1 MPKSCTPAKRCI
13 SEFEEFDLMI
23 SILLNLTGKIALLML
38 LGYFLRKYNI
48 ITEQFQKDITSFML
62 KVALPAN
69 VLTTANNPFSRE
81 LSTNLLLT
89 AVIAVVYY
97 SISLLLTHAISRF
110 LPLSQ
115 GGKVVFMTSCVFAN
129 TAFIGF
135 PLATEL
141 LGSEGLLYAVI
152 FNLVWIVFFYT
163 IGISLLSGQKTIRLK
178 TLFTMPVS
186 VASFCAVLIYLSP
199 FRFPGFIQ
207 DTLSTLGAMVAPIS
221 MIVVGCSLVHI
232 RPIDI
237 LKDGYSYFVSVMRMA
252 VFPAAVLLVLKLIP
266 GIPNIVSTVCCLA
279 CCLPGA
285 SMNVVFAQE
294 YNCDPQYASRA
305 VVQGTLLMVV
315 TVPLF
320 MSIAMA
326 AFPL

>member
-1 MPKSCTPAKRCI
+1 
-13 SEFEEFDLMI
+13 MI
-23 SILLNLTGKIALLML
+23 SILLNLVGKIALLML
-38 LGYFLRKYNI
+38 LGYFLRKHNI

-81 LSTNLLLT
+81 LSANLLLT
-89 AVIAVVYY
+89 AGIAVVYY
-97 SISLLLTHAISRF
+97 TLSLLITRLLSRM

-115 GGKVVFMTSCVFAN
+115 GGRVVFITSCVFAN

-152 FNLVWIVFFYT
+152 FNIVWIIFFYT
-163 IGISLLSGQKTIRLK
+163 VGISLFTGQRTIRLK
-178 TLFTMPVS
+178 TLFTTPVS
-186 VASFCAVLIYLSP
+186 VASICAVLLYVSP
-199 FRFPGFIQ
+199 IRFPAFIQ

-221 MIVVGCSLVHI
+221 MLVVGCSLVHI

-237 LKDGYSYFVSVMRMA
+237 LKDGYSYFVSVIRM
-252 VFPAAVLLVLKLIP
+252 VGFPLAMLFILKLIP
-266 GIPNIVSTVCCLA
+266 GIPSMVAVICCLA
-279 CCLPGA
+279 SCLPGA

-294 YNCDPQYASRA
+294 YGCEPQYASRA
-305 VVQGTLLMVV
+305 VVQGTLLMIV

-320 MSIAMA
+320 MTLVLTV
-326 AFPL
+326 FLV

>member
-1 MPKSCTPAKRCI
+1 
-13 SEFEEFDLMI
+13 MI
-23 SILLNLTGKIALLML
+23 SILLNLVGKIALLML

-48 ITEQFQKDITSFML
+48 ITEQFQKDITAFML
-62 KVALPAN
+62 KIALPAN

-81 LSTNLLLT
+81 LSANLLLT
-89 AVIAVVYY
+89 AGIAVIYY
-97 SISLLLTHAISRF
+97 VASLLLTYLISRV
-110 LPLSQ
+110 LPLSRD
-115 GGKVVFMTSCVFAN
+115 GRVVFRASCVFAN

-141 LGSEGLLYAVI
+141 MGSEGLLYAVI
-152 FNLVWIVFFYT
+152 FNIVWIIFFYT
-163 IGISLLSGQKTIRLK
+163 IGISLFSGQKTIRLK
-178 TLFTMPVS
+178 TLITTPVS
-186 VASFCAVLIYLSP
+186 AASICAVLLYVSP
-199 FRFPGFIQ
+199 FRVPAFIQ

-221 MIVVGCSLVHI
+221 MLVVGCSLVHI

-237 LKDGYSYFVSVMRMA
+237 LKDGYSYFVSVIRMIALPA
-252 VFPAAVLLVLKLIP
+252 VVLLILKIIP
-266 GIPNIVSTVCCLA
+266 GIPNMVAVTCCLA

-294 YNCDPQYASRA
+294 YDCEPQYASRA
-305 VVQGTLLMVV
+305 VVQGTLLMIV

-320 MSIAMA
+320 MTMVLT

>member
-1 MPKSCTPAKRCI
+1 
-13 SEFEEFDLMI
+13 
-23 SILLNLTGKIALLML
+23 ML
-38 LGYFLRKYNI
+38 LGYFLRKYNV
-48 ITEQFQKDITSFML
+48 ITEQFQKDITAFML

-81 LSTNLLLT
+81 LSANLLLT
-89 AVIAVVYY
+89 AGIAVVYY
-97 SISLLLTHAISRF
+97 GASLLLTRAISRL

-135 PLATEL
+135 PLVTEL
-141 LGSEGLLYAVI
+141 LGSEGLLYAVV
-152 FNLVWIVFFYT
+152 FNIVWIVFFYT
-163 IGISLLSGQKTIRLK
+163 LGISLFSGQKTIRLK
-178 TLFTMPVS
+178 TLVTMPVS
-186 VASFCAVLIYLSP
+186 VASICAVLIYISP
-199 FRFPGFIQ
+199 FRFPGFVQ

-252 VFPAAVLLVLKLIP
+252 VLPAAVLLVLKLIP
-266 GIPNIVSTVCCLA
+266 GVPGIVAVACCLA
-279 CCLPGA
+279 CCLPSA

-294 YNCDPQYASRA
+294 YDCEPQYASRA

-320 MSIAMA
+320 MTLVMSL
-326 AFPL
+326 FPI

>member
-1 MPKSCTPAKRCI
+1 
-13 SEFEEFDLMI
+13 MI
-23 SILLNLTGKIALLML
+23 SILLNLVGKIALLML
-38 LGYFLRKYNI
+38 LGYFLRKYNV
-48 ITEQFQKDITSFML
+48 ITEQFQKDITAFML

-81 LSTNLLLT
+81 LSANLLLT
-89 AVIAVVYY
+89 AAIAVVYY
-97 SISLLLTHAISRF
+97 SVSLLLTRSISRV

-152 FNLVWIVFFYT
+152 FNMVWIVFFYT

-186 VASFCAVLIYLSP
+186 VASICAVLIYISP
-199 FRFPGFIQ
+199 FRFPGFVQ
-207 DTLSTLGAMVAPIS
+207 DTLSTLGGMVAPIS
-221 MIVVGCSLVHI
+221 MIVVGCSLVRI

-237 LKDGYSYFVSVMRMA
+237 LKDGYSYFVSVMRM
-252 VFPAAVLLVLKLIP
+252 VVLPVAVLLVLKLLP
-266 GIPNIVSTVCCLA
+266 GIPNIVAVACCLA
-279 CCLPGA
+279 CCLPSA

-294 YNCDPQYASRA
+294 YDCEPQYASRA
-305 VVQGTLLMVV
+305 VVQGTLLMVA

-320 MSIAMA
+320 ITLVMSL
-326 AFPL
+326 FPI

>member
-1 MPKSCTPAKRCI
+1 
-13 SEFEEFDLMI
+13 MI
-23 SILLNLTGKIALLML
+23 TILLNLVGKITLLML
-38 LGYFLRKYNI
+38 LGYFLRKYNV
-48 ITEQFQKDITSFML
+48 ITEQFQKDITAFML

-81 LSTNLLLT
+81 LSANLLLT
-89 AVIAVVYY
+89 AGIAVVYY
-97 SISLLLTHAISRF
+97 GASLLLTRAISRL

-135 PLATEL
+135 PLVTEL
-141 LGSEGLLYAVI
+141 LGSEGLLYAVV
-152 FNLVWIVFFYT
+152 FNIVWIVFFYT
-163 IGISLLSGQKTIRLK
+163 LGISLFSGQKTIRLK
-178 TLFTMPVS
+178 TLVTMPVS
-186 VASFCAVLIYLSP
+186 VASICAVLIYISP
-199 FRFPGFIQ
+199 FRFPGFVQ

-252 VFPAAVLLVLKLIP
+252 VLPAAVLLVLKLIP
-266 GIPNIVSTVCCLA
+266 GVPGVVAVTCCLA
-279 CCLPGA
+279 CCLPSA

-294 YNCDPQYASRA
+294 YDCEPQYASRA

-320 MSIAMA
+320 MTLVMSL
-326 AFPL
+326 FPI

>member
-1 MPKSCTPAKRCI
+1 
-13 SEFEEFDLMI
+13 MI
-23 SILLNLTGKIALLML
+23 TILLNLVGKIALLML
-38 LGYFLRKYNI
+38 LGYFLRKYNV
-48 ITEQFQKDITSFML
+48 ITEQFQKDITAFML

-81 LSTNLLLT
+81 LSANLLLT
-89 AVIAVVYY
+89 AGIAVVYY
-97 SISLLLTHAISRF
+97 GASLLLTRAISRL

-135 PLATEL
+135 PLVTEL
-141 LGSEGLLYAVI
+141 LGSEGLLYAVV
-152 FNLVWIVFFYT
+152 FNIVWIVFFYT
-163 IGISLLSGQKTIRLK
+163 LGISLFSGQKTIRLK
-178 TLFTMPVS
+178 TLVTMPVS
-186 VASFCAVLIYLSP
+186 VASICAVLIYISP
-199 FRFPGFIQ
+199 FRFPGFVQ

-252 VFPAAVLLVLKLIP
+252 VLPAAVLLVLKLIP
-266 GIPNIVSTVCCLA
+266 GVPGVVAVTCCLA
-279 CCLPGA
+279 CCLPSA

-294 YNCDPQYASRA
+294 YDCEPQYASRA

-320 MSIAMA
+320 MTLVMSL
-326 AFPL
+326 FPI

>member
-1 MPKSCTPAKRCI
+1 
-13 SEFEEFDLMI
+13 MI
-23 SILLNLTGKIALLML
+23 SILLNLVGKIALLML
-38 LGYFLRKYNI
+38 LGYFLRKYNV
-48 ITEQFQKDITSFML
+48 ITEQFQKDITAFML

-81 LSTNLLLT
+81 LSANLLLT
-89 AVIAVVYY
+89 AAIAVVYY
-97 SISLLLTHAISRF
+97 SVSLLLTRSISRV

-141 LGSEGLLYAVI
+141 LSSEGLLYAVI
-152 FNLVWIVFFYT
+152 FNMVWIVFFYT

-186 VASFCAVLIYLSP
+186 VASICAVLIYISP
-199 FRFPGFIQ
+199 FRFPGFVQ
-207 DTLSTLGAMVAPIS
+207 DTLSTLGGMVAPIS
-221 MIVVGCSLVHI
+221 MIVVGCSLVRI

-237 LKDGYSYFVSVMRMA
+237 LKDGYSYFVSVMRM
-252 VFPAAVLLVLKLIP
+252 VVLPVAVLLVLKLLP
-266 GIPNIVSTVCCLA
+266 GIPNIVAVACCLA
-279 CCLPGA
+279 CCLPSA

-294 YNCDPQYASRA
+294 YDCEPQYASRA
-305 VVQGTLLMVV
+305 VVQGTLLMVA

-320 MSIAMA
+320 ITLVMSL
-326 AFPL
+326 FPI

>member
-1 MPKSCTPAKRCI
+1 
-13 SEFEEFDLMI
+13 MI
-23 SILLNLTGKIALLML
+23 TILLNLVGKIALLML

-81 LSTNLLLT
+81 LSANLLLT
-89 AVIAVVYY
+89 VVIAVVYY
-97 SISLLLTHAISRF
+97 TASLLLTWLISRI

-115 GGKVVFMTSCVFAN
+115 SGRVVFRTSCVFAN

-141 LGSEGLLYAVI
+141 MGSEGLMYAVI
-152 FNLVWIVFFYT
+152 FNMVWIVFFYT
-163 IGISLLSGQKTIRLK
+163 IGISMLSGQKTIRLK

-186 VASFCAVLIYLSP
+186 VASICAVLIYLSP
-199 FRFPGFIQ
+199 FRFPALIQ

-221 MIVVGCSLVHI
+221 MMVVGCSLVHI

-237 LKDGYSYFVSVMRMA
+237 LKDGYSYFVSAMRM
-252 VFPAAVLLVLKLIP
+252 VVLPVCVLMVLKLIP
-266 GIPNIVSTVCCLA
+266 GIPNIVAAACCLA
-279 CCLPGA
+279 CCLPSA
-285 SMNVVFAQE
+285 SMNVVFSQE
-294 YNCDPQYASRA
+294 YDCEPQYASRA
-305 VVQGTLLMVV
+305 VVQGTLLMII

-320 MSIAMA
+320 MTFVLT

>member
-1 MPKSCTPAKRCI
+1 
-13 SEFEEFDLMI
+13 MI
-23 SILLNLTGKIALLML
+23 TILLNLVGKIALLML
-38 LGYFLRKYNI
+38 LGYFLRKYNV
-48 ITEQFQKDITSFML
+48 ITEQFQKDITAFML

-81 LSTNLLLT
+81 LSANLLLT
-89 AVIAVVYY
+89 AGIAVVYY
-97 SISLLLTHAISRF
+97 GASLLLTRAISRL

-141 LGSEGLLYAVI
+141 LGSEGLLYAVV
-152 FNLVWIVFFYT
+152 FNIVWIVFFYT
-163 IGISLLSGQKTIRLK
+163 LGISLFSGQKTIRLK
-178 TLFTMPVS
+178 TLVTMPVS
-186 VASFCAVLIYLSP
+186 VASICAVLIYISP
-199 FRFPGFIQ
+199 FRFPGFVQ

-252 VFPAAVLLVLKLIP
+252 VLPAAVLLVLKLIP
-266 GIPNIVSTVCCLA
+266 GVPGVVAVTCCLA
-279 CCLPGA
+279 CCLPSA

-294 YNCDPQYASRA
+294 YDCEPQYASRA

-320 MSIAMA
+320 MTLVMSL
-326 AFPL
+326 FPI